1 MLLAGER
8 VLRGTVVEIQRKRL
22 FIVHLQNVFK
32 SLPESDLILS
42 GDRVA
47 RRRLVRVGGRRF
59 ITLLALTKRCL
70 KPVALRGQHLLK
82 KWGPRNIRF
91 RGPVFE
97 LEAFLIRGCPVRR
110 RPLRR
115 NIDRD
120 LPETSLLLPE
130 MWCIFGTVK
139 RLSEWQI
146 SIITLSFKPIV
157 KNQLRKTSLMGPLI
171 WIIGVP

>member
-1 MLLAGER
+1 MNIVVDGLQLSKALLVPILILCEPVPCTLGTSRLPGQTRGALVLLAREG

-120 LPETSLLLPE
+120 LPETSLLLSE
-130 MWCIFGTVK
+130 M
-139 RLSEWQI
+139 
-146 SIITLSFKPIV
+146 
-157 KNQLRKTSLMGPLI
+157 
-171 WIIGVP
+171 